1 MRFVASVLLVV
12 VTASVGV
19 GASEDGARRW
29 VEYSSVYAII
39 AHVSDAS
46 IIAESD
52 AALAPLDFRRDSNGT
67 TYPGKLIPGIF
78 ADYEAGNLARAML
91 VQGSRP
97 GCIVFSATNYA
108 RRSRGLVGSAA
119 AAIKARFAKAF
130 GRRIRFF
137 ADAACT
143 ASQTLVSSR
152 AELRPARAVAARVS
166 DPAPRREYIEA
177 RYSFLRQH
185 YEPNQPQANG
195 PLSAER
201 LGLLAR
207 IVRGDM
213 EEDQKEMWP
222 VVADVIYGKA
232 SAIEARLDS
241 GRLCADA
248 RFYME
253 YPYNDFQSLLD
264 VAIKAGQRNVIK
276 VLLSHLPD
284 VNTTEVPIPNG
295 KSIPIEGPLT
305 IAARN
310 GEDDV
315 VRMLL
320 QEGVDVNQ
328 RTGFPKNN
336 QTALSAAVY
345 SQDVSTAY
353 LLLTHG
359 ADITSVLG
367 PGGTV
372 PSFLTK
378 SPQIVPRMMALRD
391 LLILRPAQSC
401 RRHGPLRSLDPPDAD
416 RPNPRPDL
424 PLGRYRKSPRSRRWA
439 VGHGRGRTVIKR
451 GDMSRG
457 S

>member
-1 MRFVASVLLVV
+1 MKFIASVLLVLV
-12 VTASVGV
+12 AGSVGV
-19 GASEDGARRW
+19 GASEDGSGRW
-29 VEYSSVYAII
+29 VEYSSVYATI
-39 AHVSDAS
+39 AHVPDWS
-46 IIAESD
+46 IIAEDD
-52 AALAPLDFRRDSNGT
+52 AALAPLGFHRDSNGT
-67 TYPGKLIPGIF
+67 TYPGKLIPGIS
-78 ADYEAGNLARAML
+78 ADYKAGDLAGAIL

-97 GCIVFSATNYA
+97 GCIVFSATDYA
-108 RRSRGLVGSAA
+108 RRSGGLVGSAA

-130 GRRIRFF
+130 GKGITFF
-137 ADAACT
+137 ADAGCT
-143 ASQTLVSSR
+143 ASQILVSSR
-152 AELRPARAVAARVS
+152 AELQPARAPAARVS
-166 DPAPRREYIEA
+166 DPAPRPEYSEG

-195 PLSAER
+195 SLSAER

-207 IVRGDM
+207 IIQGDM

-222 VVADVIYGKA
+222 VVADVIYGNA
-232 SAIEARLDS
+232 SAIEERLDS
-241 GRLCADA
+241 GRLRADT

-264 VAIKAGQRNVIK
+264 VAIKAGQRDVIK
-276 VLLSHLPD
+276 VLLSHHPD
-284 VNTTEVPIPNG
+284 INTTEVPIPNG
-295 KSIPIEGPLT
+295 TSIPIEGPLT

-315 VRMLL
+315 VRLLL

-345 SQDVSTAY
+345 SQNLSTAY
-353 LLLTHG
+353 LLLTHD

-372 PSFLTK
+372 PSFLTE

-391 LLILRPAQSC
+391 LLIEYGAQM
-401 RRHGPLRSLDPPDAD
+401 PP
-416 RPNPRPDL
+416 
-424 PLGRYRKSPRSRRWA
+424 GQ
-439 VGHGRGRTVIKR
+439 
-451 GDMSRG
+451 
-457 S
+457 